1 MNQATHFS
9 DRMHRAVAC
18 LYRMAHAGALIF
30 GMIGMLYLLSATL
43 TAAANE
49 EADVDT
55 TLVTTPGTAQVAEVS
70 VDLAEGGVLVSNQLS
85 REMVKVSSW
94 VSRRYRVSSMLID
107 PALLAAEESGKQ
119 IGVDPLLLVAMMA
132 VESGFNPF
140 AESSV
145 GAQGLMQVI
154 PRFHL
159 DKLGANANTDANAL
173 FDPTLNVRVGALVL
187 HEGLRRYGDLQAA
200 LQYYGGAIN
209 DPSAA
214 YARKVLAMKQRLVT
228 AAGRKGDAA

>member
-9 DRMHRAVAC
+9 GHMHRVVAC

-30 GMIGMLYLLSATL
+30 AMVGMLYLLSVTL
-43 TAAANE
+43 AAAVNE
-49 EADVDT
+49 VDDAVTAPTSIPSPVGEAQADV
-55 TLVTTPGTAQVAEVS
+55 
-70 VDLAEGGVLVSNQLS
+70 AEGNVVVSNQLS
-85 REMVKVSSW
+85 REMVKVSGW

-159 DKLGANANTDANAL
+159 DKLGANANADANAL
-173 FDPTLNVRVGALVL
+173 FDPALNVRVGALVL

-200 LQYYGGAIN
+200 LQYYGGAPN
-209 DPSAA
+209 DPNAA

-228 AAGRKGDAA
+228 AAGRKGDAV